1 MSDIQLRQFVIDELE
16 FEPSIDAT
24 NIGVAADDG
33 IVTLTGHVRSYAEK
47 IAALQAVRRVKGVR
61 AVAQEIEVRYPGE
74 HKTAD
79 EEIAKRVL
87 NVLKWHAMIPH
98 EDVKVTV
105 EKGWVNLSGT
115 VDWHYQKKAVED
127 AIKKLLGVIGVTNS
141 ISVKASVQTADIK
154 KKIEAALARS
164 AQVEANAIR
173 INVSNDNRVSLE
185 GVVDSWEDHDVVEN
199 AAWSVPGVQW
209 VDDRLT
215 VSS

>member
-1 MSDIQLRQFVIDELE
+1 MNDIQLRQFVIDELE

-24 NIGVAADDG
+24 NIGVAAHDG
-33 IVTLTGHVRSYAEK
+33 IVTLTGYVRSYAEK
-47 IAALQAVRRVKGVR
+47 VAALWAVRRVKGVR

-74 HKTAD
+74 DTTSD

-87 NVLKWHAMIPH
+87 SVLKWHAMIPH
-98 EDVKVTV
+98 DEVKVTV
-105 EKGWVNLSGT
+105 EKGWVNLGGT

-127 AIKKLLGVIGVTNS
+127 AIRKLQGVIGITNS
-141 ISVKASVQTADIK
+141 ISIKTSVQPADIK
-154 KKIEAALARS
+154 RKIEAALARS

-173 INVSNDNRVSLE
+173 INVSNGNRVSLE
-185 GVVDSWEDHDVVEN
+185 GIVDSWEDHDIVEN
-199 AAWSVPGVQW
+199 AAWSVPGVLW

>member
-1 MSDIQLRQFVIDELE
+1 MNDAQLRQYVIDELE

-33 IVTLTGHVRSYAEK
+33 IITLTGHVRSYAEK
-47 IAALQAVRRVKGVR
+47 VAALWAVRRVRGVR

-74 HKTAD
+74 DTTSD

-87 NVLKWHAMIPH
+87 SVLKWHAMIPH

-115 VDWHYQKKAVED
+115 VDWHYQKKAVDD
-127 AIKKLLGVIGVTNS
+127 AIRKLQGVIGVTNS
-141 ISVKASVQTADIK
+141 ISVKASVQPVDVK
-154 KKIEAALARS
+154 KKIEAALARN

-173 INVSNDNRVSLE
+173 VNVSDGNHVSLE
-185 GVVDSWEDHDVVEN
+185 GIVDSWEDHDVVEN